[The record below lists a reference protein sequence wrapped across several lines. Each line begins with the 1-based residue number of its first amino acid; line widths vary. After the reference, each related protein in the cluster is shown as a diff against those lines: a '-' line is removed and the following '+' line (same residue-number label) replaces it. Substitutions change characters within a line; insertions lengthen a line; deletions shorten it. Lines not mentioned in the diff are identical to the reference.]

1 MTTPLALALKD
12 RGITQHQLAETL
24 GVTQATVSRK
34 VSGSSAWKIPEL
46 RQVAD
51 LLGVS
56 AADVIALIGDEGRA
70 A

>member
-12 RGITQHQLAETL
+12 KGITQLQLADAL

-34 VSGSSAWKIPEL
+34 VSGASAWKIAEL

-56 AADVIALIGDEGRA
+56 AAEVIALVSDEA